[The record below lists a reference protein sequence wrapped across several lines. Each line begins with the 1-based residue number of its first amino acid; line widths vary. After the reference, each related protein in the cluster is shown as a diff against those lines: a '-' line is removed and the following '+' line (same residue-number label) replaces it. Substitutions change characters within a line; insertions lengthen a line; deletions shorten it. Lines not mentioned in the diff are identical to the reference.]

1 MTQIFRVI
9 LSLSISGGL
18 VGLLILLLRPVT
30 KRYFAKKWSYY
41 LWILVLIRLMV
52 PVHVN
57 TNLMEYL
64 SGRFTAVTAQQQ
76 KVSGNAALS
85 SEITGNEAG
94 ELHQSEI
101 TENEAGKLHQSE
113 IGENEAGGLRQSEI
127 DENGT
132 DGLHLEEAK
141 KNGQTETQIDGTEES
156 GRIEAAS
163 DAYRTSYIFNIASF
177 IWILGVLLW
186 AAWRVYGYRLFVR
199 GIRTGSVPVVSEG
212 VLKKSAE
219 IQARLKITRN
229 VPLYENEAVNSPMLL
244 GLMRPYII
252 LPSKLLTEMEGM
264 ENDICLILHH
274 ELVHYK
280 RRDIWYKWLFQ
291 AIVCIHW
298 FNPLVYLFN
307 RKFNI
312 DCELACD
319 EMVLTLLSEE
329 GRKAYGNILLDVADK
344 RDLKK
349 SLRIHRNIPA
359 MTLLEEK
366 RTLKERLRN
375 IAQYHKKGVVI
386 GIYSAVVLAVLI
398 IAAVICGVSGVGSH
412 TKKIVVLHNSSET
425 DEVKSSGFIERMS
438 DRVLETITDASFNDI
453 MSVPMR
459 IEKNGNA
466 YRMYDDDAL
475 IAGNCESDV
484 WNAHNYRGGG
494 NSVECQKFL
503 FNGSDIIWIIYA
515 DKDTTLEITSS
526 FDLKKGR
533 FKMVQVTPDQT
544 VWILNENG
552 EKISEEVTLPR
563 GRNCFKIVGQEARLE
578 DFNIAYD
585 KEEEKA
591 LSGIFRSEEEE
602 YAHRVQKGQEAV
614 DLTRLGQIC
623 IYLEDQEVSELCRS
637 AWEAGVV
644 FSDENWEDVFAFSDR
659 ELTGSY
665 LVEALRAGRV
675 KEFDSRILCMIAPGM
690 DGEDVSE
697 CFRYLLEQGKIAQS
711 DWEEIFIYSDADLSA
726 EYLVEALQN
735 GKGSGFND
743 KVLDQICYQVSVG
756 FLTDIVKALD
766 KEELT
771 YNGLID
777 NVLPFVQKQD
787 EAVSCIRHYIDL
799 GNILS
804 DDQLRDI
811 QAYVSED
818 DFYRIIEYNGK
829 NR

>member
-64 SGRFTAVTAQQQ
+64 SGRFMAVTAQQQ
-76 KVSGNAALS
+76 KVSGNVSLS
-85 SEITGNEAG
+85 SEITGNEADG
-94 ELHQSEI
+94 
-101 TENEAGKLHQSE
+101 LHQSE
-113 IGENEAGGLRQSEI
+113 IGENEAGGLRQSEM

-141 KNGQTETQIDGTEES
+141 KNGQMETQIDGTEES

-163 DAYRTSYIFNIASF
+163 DAYRTAYIFNIVSF
-177 IWILGVLLW
+177 IWIFGVLLW

-199 GIRTGSVPVVSEG
+199 EIRTGSVPVVSEG

-349 SLRIHRNIPA
+349 SLRIHRNVPA

-366 RTLKERLRN
+366 RTLKERLRG
-375 IAQYHKKGVVI
+375 IALPDRK
-386 GIYSAVVLAVLI
+386 STRL
-398 IAAVICGVSGVGSH
+398 
-412 TKKIVVLHNSSET
+412 NSS
-425 DEVKSSGFIERMS
+425 
-438 DRVLETITDASFNDI
+438 
-453 MSVPMR
+453 
-459 IEKNGNA
+459 
-466 YRMYDDDAL
+466 
-475 IAGNCESDV
+475 
-484 WNAHNYRGGG
+484 H
-494 NSVECQKFL
+494 
-503 FNGSDIIWIIYA
+503 
-515 DKDTTLEITSS
+515 
-526 FDLKKGR
+526 
-533 FKMVQVTPDQT
+533 
-544 VWILNENG
+544 
-552 EKISEEVTLPR
+552 
-563 GRNCFKIVGQEARLE
+563 
-578 DFNIAYD
+578 
-585 KEEEKA
+585 
-591 LSGIFRSEEEE
+591 
-602 YAHRVQKGQEAV
+602 
-614 DLTRLGQIC
+614 
-623 IYLEDQEVSELCRS
+623 
-637 AWEAGVV
+637 
-644 FSDENWEDVFAFSDR
+644 
-659 ELTGSY
+659 
-665 LVEALRAGRV
+665 
-675 KEFDSRILCMIAPGM
+675 
-690 DGEDVSE
+690 
-697 CFRYLLEQGKIAQS
+697 
-711 DWEEIFIYSDADLSA
+711 
-726 EYLVEALQN
+726 
-735 GKGSGFND
+735 
-743 KVLDQICYQVSVG
+743 
-756 FLTDIVKALD
+756 
-766 KEELT
+766 
-771 YNGLID
+771 
-777 NVLPFVQKQD
+777 
-787 EAVSCIRHYIDL
+787 
-799 GNILS
+799 
-804 DDQLRDI
+804 
-811 QAYVSED
+811 
-818 DFYRIIEYNGK
+818 
-829 NR
+829 